1 MIIFTVE
8 INIKDTVP
16 WTCESL
22 PVITL
27 WSWCRAR
34 AALATCTS
42 ALMEAYPP
50 HIMKTSMT
58 FNYFIFLFKVSNNS
72 TKKYVLFSTTMDNC
86 FCLIK
91 EN

>member
-1 MIIFTVE
+1 MQFLAFMIIFIVE
-8 INIKDTVP
+8 IKIKDTVP

-42 ALMEAYPP
+42 ALMEVYPP
-50 HIMKTSMT
+50 PHLED
-58 FNYFIFLFKVSNNS
+58 FHDFQLFYFPVQSFKQ
-72 TKKYVLFSTTMDNC
+72 FH
-86 FCLIK
+86 
-91 EN
+91 